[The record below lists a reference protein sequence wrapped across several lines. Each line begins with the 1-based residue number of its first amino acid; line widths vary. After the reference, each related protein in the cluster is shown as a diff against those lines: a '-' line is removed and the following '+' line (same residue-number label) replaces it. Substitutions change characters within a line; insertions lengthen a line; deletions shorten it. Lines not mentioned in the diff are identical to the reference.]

1 MLPLEKKQMQTQEIP
16 MRPANIAAID
26 ARIEKIETRLN
37 QEKAKK
43 QAAENRQRAALT
55 KATRTAETRR
65 KILVG
70 AIVLKKFMQTENPWP
85 ISELKIALDS
95 ELTRLDDRALFSDLI
110 SLEKDNQK

>member
-1 MLPLEKKQMQTQEIP
+1 

-26 ARIEKIETRLN
+26 ARIEKIETRLS

-43 QAAENRQRAALT
+43 QAAENRQRATLT

-70 AIVLKKFMQTENPWP
+70 AIVLKKFTQTENPWP
-85 ISELKIALDS
+85 INELSKALN
-95 ELTRLDDRALFSDLI
+95 EGLTRPDDRALFSDLI
-110 SLEKDNQK
+110 PLEKDNQK